1 MFYLPLNKQHEQRKF
16 VKMNTTFREKQNQT
30 QNPAQHGIF
39 NDYLSKF
46 KVGTLL
52 NRSGIT
58 KTKGPSPL
66 TMFTTL
72 FNLAFCK
79 TNLYQGIV
87 KNTESKVDKDAA
99 YNFLN
104 SPTYNWRRF
113 TLLLFRRIYF
123 VIRGLLDDSSEE
135 VLIFDDS
142 TYSRNRSKKV
152 ELLSRV
158 FDHSDMKYIK
168 GFRML
173 TLGWSDGNS
182 FLGID
187 FALLSSADKKNRYNE
202 ITANIDKRTCGYHR
216 RQEAITK
223 TTEHLVPMVK
233 RALDIGVRAK
243 YVLMDSWFSM
253 PSAIAALREHI
264 HVICMLKDHP
274 KWFYEYQGKKLR
286 LSDLYGKL
294 KKKRG
299 RARVKAQTLVTLSN
313 GKQAKVIFVS
323 CDKKRGW
330 LALLSTD
337 TSIPDEEIIRL
348 YGKRWDIE
356 VFFKMCKQHLKLA
369 KEVQSRNYDSLIAH
383 TSLVVARYNMLS
395 LFQRQCIDQR
405 SFGELFRACHEE
417 MANLTFMVSLERI
430 MRLAL
435 GNIKRVYSF
444 SERTIQ
450 TMLDLIMGQAF
461 TYFGLANRSKE
472 LLGA

>member
-16 VKMNTTFREKQNQT
+16 VEMNTTVTEKQNQI
-30 QNPAQHGIF
+30 QNPDRHGILNEYF
-39 NDYLSKF
+39 SKF

-66 TMFTTL
+66 IMFTTL
-72 FNLAFCK
+72 FNLAFCN

-87 KNTESKVDKDAA
+87 KNKESKVDKDAA

-113 TLLLFRRIYF
+113 VLLLFRRIYF

-187 FALLSSADKKNRYNE
+187 FALLSSANKRNRYNE
-202 ITANIDKRTCGYHR
+202 INTDIDKRTCGFHR
-216 RQEAITK
+216 RQEAVTK
-223 TTEHLVPMVK
+223 TTEHLVPMVN
-233 RALDIGVRAK
+233 RALSMGVRAK

-253 PSAIAALREHI
+253 PSAIAALREKL

-274 KWFYEYQGKKLR
+274 KWFYEYQGKKTSAVRPLR
-286 LSDLYGKL
+286 EITEETGPCQSQSPG
-294 KKKRG
+294 
-299 RARVKAQTLVTLSN
+299 N
-313 GKQAKVIFVS
+313 
-323 CDKKRGW
+323 CD
-330 LALLSTD
+330 T
-337 TSIPDEEIIRL
+337 
-348 YGKRWDIE
+348 
-356 VFFKMCKQHLKLA
+356 
-369 KEVQSRNYDSLIAH
+369 
-383 TSLVVARYNMLS
+383 
-395 LFQRQCIDQR
+395 FQQ
-405 SFGELFRACHEE
+405 
-417 MANLTFMVSLERI
+417 
-430 MRLAL
+430 
-435 GNIKRVYSF
+435 
-444 SERTIQ
+444 
-450 TMLDLIMGQAF
+450 
-461 TYFGLANRSKE
+461 
-472 LLGA
+472 